1 MTREEMREK
10 VARALAETQGEIV
23 NDAWRFYLDDADAA
37 IAIIRAETLEEAAR
51 VVESTP
57 FQFKI
62 TGAPP
67 GSIEVVDTS
76 KTIAA
81 AIRALKNKP

>member
-37 IAIIRAETLEEAAR
+37 IAIIRGETLEEAAR
-51 VVESTP
+51 VVW
-57 FQFKI
+57 
-62 TGAPP
+62 
-67 GSIEVVDTS
+67 VDRV
-76 KTIAA
+76 KDPYKDGDYGWNAAMEAAAA
-81 AIRALKNKP
+81 AIRALKEKGDE